1 MKYLAIIQAR
11 VSSTRL
17 PGKVLKEVCGKPLLE
32 LQYERV
38 LRSKKINKTIFATSS
53 NLDDDPIE
61 TICNDIG
68 AECFRG
74 SLDNV
79 LERYYKAAEIYKPE
93 NIVRLTGDCP
103 LIEPTVIDDVI
114 TYYEDEKYDYATNAI
129 EPTFP
134 DGLDVEVFSFDCL
147 KKTYSKAELPS
158 EKEHVTTYIPKDSDF
173 SIGHY
178 KTEEDLSHLRWT
190 VDEPEDFVLIKS
202 IYESLYPTN
211 RLFNYQ
217 DVLAF
222 LKVNGLSDLNSHIV
236 RNEGKKSSYLKDIQ
250 YLKNK

>member
-114 TYYEDEKYDYATNAI
+114 TIATA
-129 EPTFP
+129 
-134 DGLDVEVFSFDCL
+134 
-147 KKTYSKAELPS
+147 
-158 EKEHVTTYIPKDSDF
+158 
-173 SIGHY
+173 SI
-178 KTEEDLSHLRWT
+178 S
-190 VDEPEDFVLIKS
+190 
-202 IYESLYPTN
+202 
-211 RLFNYQ
+211 
-217 DVLAF
+217 AF
-222 LKVNGLSDLNSHIV
+222 IV
-236 RNEGKKSSYLKDIQ
+236 S
-250 YLKNK
+250 